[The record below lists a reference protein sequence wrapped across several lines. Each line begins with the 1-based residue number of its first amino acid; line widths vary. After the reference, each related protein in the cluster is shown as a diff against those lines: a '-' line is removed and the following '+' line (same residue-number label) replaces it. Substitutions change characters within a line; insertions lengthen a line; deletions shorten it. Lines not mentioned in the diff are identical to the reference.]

1 MKKNQLMD
9 MKKFQVQV
17 IHFDAEPS
25 LLKIVDRKL
34 SKLSIFDAYIIH
46 GDVYIKL
53 EHDGNAQKGKLVEIK
68 LHMKRTA
75 LFAKATEGTFEAA
88 LEMCI
93 SSLLKQAKRY
103 KDKLHS

>member
-1 MKKNQLMD
+1 MD

-25 LLKIVDRKL
+25 LLKIVDKKL

-53 EHDGNAQKGKLVEIK
+53 EHDSNSQKGKLVEIK

-75 LFAKATEGTFEAA
+75 LFAKAADKSVNSARQIRSAMG
-88 LEMCI
+88 I
-93 SSLLKQAKRY
+93 SLFN
-103 KDKLHS
+103 